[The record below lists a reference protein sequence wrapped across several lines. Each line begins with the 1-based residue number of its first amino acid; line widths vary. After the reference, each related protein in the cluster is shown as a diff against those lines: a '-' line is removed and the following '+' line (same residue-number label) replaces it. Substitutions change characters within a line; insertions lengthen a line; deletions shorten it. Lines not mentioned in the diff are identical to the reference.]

1 MLKCEVRLGMA
12 LDGRTQKVTRDS
24 LPWADATD
32 ICKPLIE
39 DGPGN
44 TLVFVHSTVPQYVAQ
59 RRILYPVKAYC
70 KRRFLFESGANSFM
84 SVPEGIASVT
94 FACICQLD
102 QALDL
107 VQPRG
112 HTSTTTIEVA
122 CGFYGLLPYSHKY
135 WTQHLLEFLSLTEQ
149 VTTSLSS
156 AIMRCLKQ
164 LCQKLIRMLDTDPV
178 FIGTDTT
185 SLLLQKFL
193 TGAEASIITQ
203 MINRDEQLLSQ
214 GKEPT
219 FISKPRCL
227 LLKLKCRSGAGD
239 NEI

>member
-1 MLKCEVRLGMA
+1 
-12 LDGRTQKVTRDS
+12 
-24 LPWADATD
+24 
-32 ICKPLIE
+32 
-39 DGPGN
+39 
-44 TLVFVHSTVPQYVAQ
+44 
-59 RRILYPVKAYC
+59 
-70 KRRFLFESGANSFM
+70 M

-112 HTSTTTIEVA
+112 PTSTSTTEVA

-135 WTQHLLEFLSLTEQ
+135 WTQHLLEFLSLSEQ
-149 VTTSLSS
+149 MTTSLSS
-156 AIMRCLKQ
+156 VIMGCLKQ
-164 LCQKLIRMLDTDPV
+164 LCQKLIRMLDTDPI
-178 FIGTDTT
+178 FSGTDTT

-193 TGAEASIITQ
+193 TAAEASIITQ
-203 MINRDEQLLSQ
+203 IINGDEQLPSQ
-214 GKEPT
+214 GKEAT

-227 LLKLKCRSGAGD
+227 LLKLKFRGGAGD